1 MSLFLFRKY
10 YFQLE
15 GHILVRDQSLL
26 KSYLYAYFSRKLI
39 MFLVSISGMFIVCG
53 SGMLGVYFVYSV
65 DYKHVRPVVVIGEKR
80 GAVDTGD
87 GTGV

>member
-1 MSLFLFRKY
+1 
-10 YFQLE
+10 
-15 GHILVRDQSLL
+15 
-26 KSYLYAYFSRKLI
+26 